1 MIYGSCDMKCDR
13 QNFFV
18 ILNSFLPFYPSNN
31 PKNQNFEKLKKTPG
45 DVIILHKCT
54 KNHDNMLYCSL
65 HIVHNGLEISSFYI
79 HVPKI
84 MIRCMVPEIWSMM
97 DRIFCHFAQFFALQA
112 LTWRAGNS
120 LHPCYHLCK
129 PGKRRL
135 AWAMKSLP

>member
-1 MIYGSCDMKCDR
+1 MVPEIWSVTDR
-13 QNFFV
+13 TFLSFWTV
-18 ILNSFLPFYPSNN
+18 FCPFTPLTTWKIKIL
-31 PKNQNFEKLKKTPG
+31 KNRRKQPG

-65 HIVHNGLEISSFYI
+65 HMVHNGLEISSIYI

-97 DRIFCHFAQFFALQA
+97 DRIFCHFGQFFALQA
-112 LTWRAGNS
+112 LAWCAGNS
-120 LHPCYHLCK
+120 LHLCYQLCK